1 MGRPGRV
8 GPAQLFSR
16 QGCNLRS
23 VRSLDTEAYG
33 GAWALDM
40 SKETVVAIVG
50 DGDDIFI
57 VVDGVKIAKRQAK
70 TWVSLE
76 PGWRVLDGWLTLAEA
91 AARQGVSKADMRK
104 AIKSGEAYAAK
115 DEHGVLRVSSLVIE
129 HNAVRVH

>member
-1 MGRPGRV
+1 MM
-8 GPAQLFSR
+8 Q
-16 QGCNLRS
+16 
-23 VRSLDTEAYG
+23 
-33 GAWALDM
+33 M
-40 SKETVVAIVG
+40 SKETVVKIVG

-91 AARQGVSKADMRK
+91 AARQGVSEADMRK
-104 AIKSGEAYAAK
+104 VIKSGEAYAAR
-115 DEHGVLRVSSLVIE
+115 DEHGVWRVSSLVIE